1 MKATQYIQI
10 EGGQVPFSF
19 GMAALAQ
26 FCEEHNMTLADF
38 SKLGE
43 NMEPKLLLSLLWHGI
58 KDGHRKERKDFS
70 YNLLDVGD
78 LLDENPAFLE
88 KAMDIVAK
96 SMPGAE
102 GNAKAPTKAKR

>member
-26 FCEEHNMTLADF
+26 FSDAHGITLAD
-38 SKLGE
+38 SSTLGAKL
-43 NMEPKLLLSLLWHGI
+43 EPKLLLSLLWHGI

-70 YNLLDVGD
+70 YTITDVGD

-102 GNAKAPTKAKR
+102 GNPKAPTKAKR

>member
-26 FCEEHNMTLADF
+26 FCEEHGMTLADF

-43 NMEPKLLLSLLWHGI
+43 NMEPKILLSLLWYGI

-70 YNLLDVGD
+70 YTITDVGD
-78 LLDENPAFLE
+78 LLDEHPAFLE

>member
-26 FCEEHNMTLADF
+26 FCEEHGMTLADF

-43 NMEPKLLLSLLWHGI
+43 NMEPKILLSLLWHGI

-70 YNLLDVGD
+70 YTITDVGD
-78 LLDENPAFLE
+78 LLDEHPAFLE

-102 GNAKAPTKAKR
+102 GNAKAPTKVKR

>member
-1 MKATQYIQI
+1 
-10 EGGQVPFSF
+10 
-19 GMAALAQ
+19 MAALAQ
-26 FCEEHNMTLADF
+26 FCDEHGITLADF

-43 NMEPKLLLSLLWHGI
+43 NMEPKILLSLLWHGI

-70 YNLLDVGD
+70 YTITDVGD

-102 GNAKAPTKAKR
+102 GNPKAPTKAKR

>member
-26 FCEEHNMTLADF
+26 FCEEHGMTLADF

-43 NMEPKLLLSLLWHGI
+43 NMEPKILLSLLWHGI
-58 KDGHRKERKDFS
+58 KDGHWKERKDFS
-70 YNLLDVGD
+70 YTITDVGD
-78 LLDENPAFLE
+78 LLDEHPAFLE

>member
-26 FCEEHNMTLADF
+26 FCDEHGMTLADF

-43 NMEPKLLLSLLWHGI
+43 NMEPKILLSLLWYGI

-70 YNLLDVGD
+70 YTITDVGD
-78 LLDENPAFLE
+78 LLDEHPAFLE

>member
-26 FCEEHNMTLADF
+26 FCDEHGMTLADF

-43 NMEPKLLLSLLWHGI
+43 NMEPKILLSLLWHGI
-58 KDGHRKERKDFS
+58 KDGHLKERKDFS
-70 YNLLDVGD
+70 YTITDVGD

-102 GNAKAPTKAKR
+102 GNPKAPTKAKR

>member
-10 EGGQVPFSF
+10 DGGQVPFSF

-26 FCEEHNMTLADF
+26 FCEEHSMTLADF

-43 NMEPKLLLSLLWHGI
+43 NMEPKILLSLLWHGI
-58 KDGHRKERKDFS
+58 KDGYRKERKDFS
-70 YNLLDVGD
+70 YTITDVGD
-78 LLDENPAFLE
+78 LLDEHPAFLE

>member
-19 GMAALAQ
+19 GMAALAH
-26 FCEEHNMTLADF
+26 FCDDHNMTLADF

-43 NMEPKLLLSLLWHGI
+43 NMEPKILVSLLWHGI
-58 KDGHRKERKDFS
+58 KDGHRKERKDFP
-70 YNLLDVGD
+70 YTLLDVCD

-102 GNAKAPTKAKR
+102 GNPKAPTKAKR

>member
-26 FCEEHNMTLADF
+26 FCDEHGITLADF

-43 NMEPKLLLSLLWHGI
+43 NMEPKILLSLLWHGI

-70 YNLLDVGD
+70 YTITDVGD

-102 GNAKAPTKAKR
+102 GNPKAPTKAKR

>member
-10 EGGQVPFSF
+10 EGGQVSFSF

-26 FCEEHNMTLADF
+26 FCDEHGMTLADF

-43 NMEPKLLLSLLWHGI
+43 NMEPKILLSLLWHGI

-70 YNLLDVGD
+70 YTITDVGD

-102 GNAKAPTKAKR
+102 GNPKAPTKAKR